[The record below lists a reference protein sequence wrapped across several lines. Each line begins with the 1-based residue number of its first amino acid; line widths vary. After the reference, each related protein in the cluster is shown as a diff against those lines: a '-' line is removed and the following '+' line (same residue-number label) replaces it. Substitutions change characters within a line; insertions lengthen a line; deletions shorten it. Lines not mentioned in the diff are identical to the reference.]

1 MKSEAKTTHTKTKS
15 TPTEAKKIHLGYNIK
30 RLREILG
37 VKQEVLAERM
47 LVSQQTVSKFE
58 NKESLA
64 DATLDKVASALDIP
78 FEAIKE
84 FSDDRIVEIV
94 SNAFLESS
102 STSKLEEIHEKNV
115 ELFERMVELEQKL
128 DMLEIY
134 ELKPYELKSSS

>member
-1 MKSEAKTTHTKTKS
+1 MKSEAKTTHTETKSMHIKTKYAHTKTKS
-15 TPTEAKKIHLGYNIK
+15 TPREAKKTHLGYNIK

-128 DMLEIY
+128 DML
-134 ELKPYELKSSS
+134 

>member
-1 MKSEAKTTHTKTKS
+1 
-15 TPTEAKKIHLGYNIK
+15 
-30 RLREILG
+30 
-37 VKQEVLAERM
+37 M